1 MRNDFRCVTVR
12 PTRTPLEV
20 RHEAALELL
29 GRGELDPYEALMLVC
44 WPPKDSRLEGVPAER
59 RYYSEE
65 LKAEIRER
73 HAAGETL
80 PDLARKTGLSYG
92 TLKAFV
98 AFAAEKRRDQRRA
111 RRLAQVQ
118 EKTGR
123 LFA

>member
-1 MRNDFRCVTVR
+1 M

-20 RHEAALELL
+20 RQEAALGLV
-29 GRGELDPYEALMLVC
+29 GRGELDPYEALALVC
-44 WPPKDSRLEGVPAER
+44 WPPTGSRLESVPAER

-80 PDLARKTGLSYG
+80 PELARKMELSYG
-92 TLKAFV
+92 TLKAIV
-98 AFAAEKRRDQRRA
+98 AYASEKRRAQRKA

-118 EKTGR
+118 EETGQ
-123 LFA
+123 LFV

>member
-1 MRNDFRCVTVR
+1 MRNDFRCVTVT
-12 PTRTPLEV
+12 PTRTPLQV

-44 WPPKDSRLEGVPAER
+44 WPPNGSRLESVPTER

-80 PDLARKTGLSYG
+80 PDLARRTALSYG
-92 TLKAFV
+92 TVKSFV
-98 AFAAEKRRDQRRA
+98 AFASEKRRAKRQA
-111 RRLAQVQ
+111 RKLAQVQ
-118 EKTGR
+118 EESGR
-123 LFA
+123 LFV